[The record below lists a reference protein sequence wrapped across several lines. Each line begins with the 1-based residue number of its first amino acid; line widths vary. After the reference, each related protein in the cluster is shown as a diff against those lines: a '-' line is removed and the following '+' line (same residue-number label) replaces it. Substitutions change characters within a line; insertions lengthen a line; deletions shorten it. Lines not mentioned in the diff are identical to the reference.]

1 MNSTLARS
9 KCSSAFVPELQ
20 SAVLHFWEIGYEFNI
35 LQCLLVQAKRIH
47 PYSSYFSEVLQNLQS
62 CWNWKTP
69 SISNLPRSSKI
80 FQESKLSLTSQSPV
94 DSRTCLWHWLDMT
107 WIDCGQVAAALV
119 AIQEAAAG
127 ANVSSYHDKGGRRWH
142 SCIKHH
148 ESVSAGFTMSSDP
161 CAASALILQAVP
173 CHPVSQS
180 QIPTSGCTRLIMAYP
195 SCITLWTFKLWNEL
209 HSLLHSS
216 TVSFSLGCIFTLTLP
231 TLPCYFRFSAPR
243 SWMQM
248 PRTCSQEALHSPW
261 PLHPPMQVT
270 VRSSSS
276 LVTCETLKCQAYDV
290 LLWGGWHKLWWYLY
304 GLCVHTHRY

>member
-1 MNSTLARS
+1 MA
-9 KCSSAFVPELQ
+9 
-20 SAVLHFWEIGYEFNI
+20 
-35 LQCLLVQAKRIH
+35 
-47 PYSSYFSEVLQNLQS
+47 
-62 CWNWKTP
+62 
-69 SISNLPRSSKI
+69 
-80 FQESKLSLTSQSPV
+80 LTRY
-94 DSRTCLWHWLDMT
+94 DLDWL
-107 WIDCGQVAAALV
+107 GQVAAALV

-209 HSLLHSS
+209 HSLLHSL

-231 TLPCYFRFSAPR
+231 TLPCYSVFLLREVGCKCHGLAAKKPYI
-243 SWMQM
+243 
-248 PRTCSQEALHSPW
+248 LHGHCIHRCKLQYGVHLPW
-261 PLHPPMQVT
+261 WPARL
-270 VRSSSS
+270 
-276 LVTCETLKCQAYDV
+276 
-290 LLWGGWHKLWWYLY
+290 
-304 GLCVHTHRY
+304 